1 MSNNIIFVDLNDIKV
16 KLEKLREE
24 FHEFY
29 DPTCEYGQGYLD
41 CLVEVAKELN
51 IPAKRLEF
59 DVEFKDCSTCSKLEI
74 EFMTGVYSEKG
85 IIEDIPVNCTSYED
99 K

>member
-1 MSNNIIFVDLNDIKV
+1 MSNNIIFVDLNDIKD

-24 FHEFY
+24 FHKFY
-29 DPTCEYGQGYLD
+29 NPACEYGQGYLD
-41 CLVEVAKELN
+41 CLIDVAKELN

-59 DVEFKDCSTCSKLEI
+59 DVMLKDCSTCSKLEI
-74 EFMTGVYSEKG
+74 ESMTGVCSEKG
-85 IIEDIPVNCTSYED
+85 IIENIPVNCTSYED

>member
-1 MSNNIIFVDLNDIKV
+1 MIELKIIKD
-16 KLEKLREE
+16 KLEKLRQE

-74 EFMTGVYSEKG
+74 ESMTGVCSEKG
-85 IIEDIPVNCTSYED
+85 IIETIPVNCTSYED

>member
-1 MSNNIIFVDLNDIKV
+1 MELQTIKD
-16 KLEKLREE
+16 KLEKLKWE

-74 EFMTGVYSEKG
+74 ESMTGVCSEKG
-85 IIEDIPVNCTSYED
+85 IIETIPVNCTSYED

>member
-1 MSNNIIFVDLNDIKV
+1 M
-16 KLEKLREE
+16 
-24 FHEFY
+24 
-29 DPTCEYGQGYLD
+29 
-41 CLVEVAKELN
+41 KELN

-59 DVEFKDCSTCSKLEI
+59 DVVLKDCSTCSKLEI